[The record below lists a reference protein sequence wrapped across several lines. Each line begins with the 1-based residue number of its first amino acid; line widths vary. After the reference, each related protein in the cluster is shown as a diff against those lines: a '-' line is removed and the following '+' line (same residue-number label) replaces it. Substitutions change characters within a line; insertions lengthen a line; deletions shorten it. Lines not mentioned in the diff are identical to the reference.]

1 MFQVGEEMVEADS
14 EEEESSDESQQ
25 HSAVLSLLLEEE
37 HFHQPVLCTAEN
49 RATDSPLSSN
59 TININI
65 KRKQRS
71 ALPMVQ
77 IHCRHLGIYEG
88 MGGILISQRPRLR
101 ALCAFTA

>member
-1 MFQVGEEMVEADS
+1 MPRPRLRFQVGEEMVEADI

-65 KRKQRS
+65 KRRFS
-71 ALPMVQ
+71 LVQ
-77 IHCRHLGIYEG
+77 IHSTLCSDWLTSGHTY
-88 MGGILISQRPRLR
+88 MR
-101 ALCAFTA
+101 AW